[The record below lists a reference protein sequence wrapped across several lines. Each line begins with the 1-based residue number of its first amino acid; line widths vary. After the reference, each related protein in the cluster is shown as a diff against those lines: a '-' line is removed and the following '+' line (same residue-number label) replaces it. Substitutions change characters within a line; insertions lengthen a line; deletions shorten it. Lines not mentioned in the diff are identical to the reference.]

1 MTTPPPPD
9 AATSPGALGEALAR
23 FADAAPAPA
32 PPPVA
37 APGPGRHTVRDAAL
51 ALVTAALV
59 AVALDAEGLL
69 AWAQRLEVGGPQSL
83 ALAVLRP
90 VSDATESVGLAAP
103 RRALA
108 GAGAQVAALFGAGED
123 PVLAEGWVP
132 AEALHASAASGDRP
146 GASLPTTSGH
156 SPADEA
162 ADAGEPVAMVAGPG
176 EALGGEDAGAALAEP
191 RLATNGAATDGGTAA
206 AQPGPLEPALAAA
219 PSFLL
224 LGDSMIA
231 GSLGT
236 SLRAALERGGRF
248 RVAHASQL
256 GTGLARPDVYD
267 WMKVLPA
274 LLERERP
281 RFVVVSLGGN
291 DGTNIRDG
299 AEVVDFGTPRW
310 RQLYAERVEAMM
322 RALATDGT
330 RVLWLGLPPMRDA
343 RLGRRAAYLNA
354 VFAASARR
362 VPRVEFLQL
371 DMLVSPGEGRYATFM
386 QGPDGRL
393 LRYRLDDGVH
403 LAPAGSR
410 AIARWV
416 LDWVRERSR

>member
-23 FADAAPAPA
+23 LAEETPAPVVPPAAPPR
-32 PPPVA
+32 PP
-37 APGPGRHTVRDAAL
+37 GHSVRDAAL
-51 ALVTAALV
+51 ALAIAALV

-69 AWAQRLEVGGPQSL
+69 AWAQRLEVGRPQSL
-83 ALAVLRP
+83 LLAVLRP
-90 VSDATESVGLAAP
+90 VSDATVALRLAAP

-108 GAGAQVAALFGAGED
+108 HAGSQLAALFGAGED

-132 AEALHASAASGDRP
+132 AEVRPSVTVTSERPEPPPALDGPEVPAAGLQGGPASALPATPEAGGDASRAGLD
-146 GASLPTTSGH
+146 L
-156 SPADEA
+156 A
-162 ADAGEPVAMVAGPG
+162 AVPDAGVG
-176 EALGGEDAGAALAEP
+176 DAQSP
-191 RLATNGAATDGGTAA
+191 
-206 AQPGPLEPALAAA
+206 PPPEPAVARA

-248 RVAHASQL
+248 RVAHAWQL

-299 AEVVDFGTPRW
+299 DEVVDFGTPRW
-310 RQLYAERVEAMM
+310 RQLYGARVEAMM
-322 RALATDGT
+322 RALATEET

>member
-1 MTTPPPPD
+1 
-9 AATSPGALGEALAR
+9 
-23 FADAAPAPA
+23 
-32 PPPVA
+32 
-37 APGPGRHTVRDAAL
+37 VRDAAL
-51 ALVTAALV
+51 ALTTAALV

-83 ALAVLRP
+83 VLAVLRP

-108 GAGAQVAALFGAGED
+108 GGGARVAALFGAGED

-132 AEALHASAASGDRP
+132 AEALHASAEP
-146 GASLPTTSGH
+146 GATLPVTLGPT
-156 SPADEA
+156 PTDDA
-162 ADAGEPVAMVAGPG
+162 ADDRVSMVAGAD
-176 EALGGEDAGAALAEP
+176 EALGGDDAGAPAAEEALDAGEGATDAGAAE
-191 RLATNGAATDGGTAA
+191 
-206 AQPGPLEPALAAA
+206 AQPGTPEPALAAA

-248 RVAHASQL
+248 RVAHAYQL

-274 LLERERP
+274 LQERERP

-299 AEVVDFGTPRW
+299 DEVVDFGTPRW
-310 RQLYAERVEAMM
+310 RQLYGARVEAMM
-322 RALATDGT
+322 RALATGGT

-343 RLGRRAAYLNA
+343 KLGRRAAYLNA